1 MDIAIISGRLNLE
14 TGGGGSYAINSTA
27 RELERRGHDVTVTL
41 LEPPDGRR
49 TELPYRVHD
58 VPGDRT
64 DPASKLVR
72 TYEWMM
78 ANQFDYDLYHIYGRD
93 TLLRADCTGR
103 EGETPVVA
111 TFNGYFFCTNYS
123 RMNRTCYK
131 NCTIR
136 KVQSFKPIGA
146 FERIDGAVLRLQPNW
161 IPTVM

>member
-1 MDIAIISGRLNLE
+1 VAE
-14 TGGGGSYAINSTA
+14 SYAINSTA

-78 ANQFDYDLYHIYGRD
+78 ANQFDYDLYHIYGPRYAPAGGLYRARGVKLLSSPPSTD
-93 TLLRADCTGR
+93 TFSALITA
-103 EGETPVVA
+103 E
-111 TFNGYFFCTNYS
+111 
-123 RMNRTCYK
+123 
-131 NCTIR
+131 
-136 KVQSFKPIGA
+136 
-146 FERIDGAVLRLQPNW
+146 
-161 IPTVM
+161 

>member
-78 ANQFDYDLYHIYGRD
+78 ANQFDYDLYHIYGPRYAPAGGLYRARGVKLLSSPPSTD
-93 TLLRADCTGR
+93 TFSALITA
-103 EGETPVVA
+103 E
-111 TFNGYFFCTNYS
+111 
-123 RMNRTCYK
+123 
-131 NCTIR
+131 
-136 KVQSFKPIGA
+136 
-146 FERIDGAVLRLQPNW
+146 
-161 IPTVM
+161 